1 MKKIV
6 RVQRAPAPHWVGNGF
21 HVNSLFFYG
30 QDAQAFSPFLMLDY
44 GAPKAFAPSTTPR
57 GVGEHPHRGFE
68 TVTVAYQGEIEHH
81 DSEGNRGVIGPG
93 DVQWMTAAS
102 GIIHEEWLS
111 PAFNAK
117 GGTLEMAQ
125 LWVNLPARD
134 KMAAP
139 RYQEILKGQI
149 PSVTATGGARVQ
161 VIAGE
166 FKGAESGDPSR
177 GPAKTFSPVN
187 VWDVQLTAGQAI
199 DLDLHDGY
207 TTLFAV
213 LKGKA
218 RVNAAEVVASPAVV
232 VLERAGTQARLEAV
246 DGDTTVLV
254 LHGEPLN
261 EPVAGYGPFVMNTRD
276 EIMQAMQDF
285 QNGRFIRERA
295 TGATA

>member
-1 MKKIV
+1 MKKIL
-6 RVQRAPAPHWVGNGF
+6 RIQRAPTPHWVGNGF

-30 QDAQAFSPFLMLDY
+30 QDAEAFSPFLMLDY
-44 GAPKAFAPSTTPR
+44 GAPRTIAPSSEPR
-57 GVGEHPHRGFE
+57 GVGQHPHRGFE

-81 DSEGNRGVIGPG
+81 DSEGNRGIIGPG

-111 PAFNAK
+111 PEFNAR

-134 KMAAP
+134 KMAPPA
-139 RYQEILKGQI
+139 YQGILKSQI
-149 PSVTATGGARVQ
+149 PSVVATGGARVQ

-166 FKGAESGDPSR
+166 FAGSADGAVTS
-177 GPAKTFSPVN
+177 GPARTFSPVN
-187 VWDVQLTAGQAI
+187 VWDVQLAAGQVI
-199 DLDLHDGY
+199 DLDLHAGY

-213 LKGKA
+213 LKGKVN
-218 RVNAAEVVASPAVV
+218 VNATQEASSPSLV
-232 VLERAGTQARLEAV
+232 VLDREGTVARLEAIG
-246 DGDTTVLV
+246 GDATVLV

-261 EPVAGYGPFVMNTRD
+261 EPVAGYGPFVMNTRE

-285 QNGRFIRERA
+285 QRGTFIRQKA
-295 TGATA
+295 ASA

>member
-1 MKKIV
+1 MKKIL
-6 RVQRAPAPHWVGNGF
+6 RIQRAPTPHWVGNGF

-30 QDAQAFSPFLMLDY
+30 QDAEAFSPFLMLDY
-44 GAPKAFAPSTTPR
+44 GAPRTFAPSSEPR
-57 GVGEHPHRGFE
+57 GVGQHPHRGFE

-81 DSEGNRGVIGPG
+81 DSEGNRGIIGPG

-111 PAFNAK
+111 PEFNAR

-134 KMAAP
+134 KMAPPA
-139 RYQEILKGQI
+139 YQGIIKSQI
-149 PSVTATGGARVQ
+149 PSVVATGGARVQ

-166 FKGAESGDPSR
+166 FAGSADGAVTS
-177 GPAKTFSPVN
+177 GPARTFSPVN
-187 VWDVQLTAGQAI
+187 VWDVQLAAGQVI
-199 DLDLHDGY
+199 DLDLHAGY

-213 LKGKA
+213 LKGKVN
-218 RVNAAEVVASPAVV
+218 VNATQEASSPSLV
-232 VLERAGTQARLEAV
+232 VLDREGTAARLEAIG
-246 DGDTTVLV
+246 GDATVLV

-261 EPVAGYGPFVMNTRD
+261 EPVAGYGPFVMNTRE

-285 QNGRFIRERA
+285 QRGTFIRQKA
-295 TGATA
+295 ASA

>member
-1 MKKIV
+1 MKKIL
-6 RVQRAPAPHWVGNGF
+6 RIQRAPAPHWVGNGF
-21 HVNSLFFYG
+21 HVNSLFFYA
-30 QDAQAFSPFLMLDY
+30 QDAQTFSPFLMLDY
-44 GAPKAFAPSTTPR
+44 GAPRAFPPSTEPR
-57 GVGEHPHRGFE
+57 GVGQHPHRGFE

-125 LWVNLPARD
+125 LWVNLPAKD

-139 RYQEILKGQI
+139 RYQEILKAQI
-149 PSVTATGGARVQ
+149 PSVTAPGGARVQ

-166 FKGAESGDPSR
+166 FNGGESGAPSR
-177 GPAKTFSPVN
+177 GPAMTFSPVN
-187 VWDVQLTAGQAI
+187 VWDVQLNAGQAI
-199 DLDLHDGY
+199 DLDLHAGY

-213 LKGKA
+213 LKGK
-218 RVNAAEVVASPAVV
+218 VNVNTSQDVASPAMV
-232 VLERAGTQARLEAV
+232 VLERDGTAARLEAV
-246 DGDTTVLV
+246 GGDATVLV
-254 LHGEPLN
+254 LHGEPLD

-285 QNGRFIRERA
+285 QRGTFIRQRA
-295 TGATA
+295 TA

>member
-1 MKKIV
+1 
-6 RVQRAPAPHWVGNGF
+6 
-21 HVNSLFFYG
+21 
-30 QDAQAFSPFLMLDY
+30 MLDY
-44 GAPKAFAPSTTPR
+44 GAPRLFPPSTEPR
-57 GVGEHPHRGFE
+57 GVGQHPHRGFE

-125 LWVNLPARD
+125 LWVNLPAKD

-139 RYQEILKGQI
+139 RYQEILKAQI
-149 PSVTATGGARVQ
+149 PSVTAPGGARVQ

-166 FKGAESGDPSR
+166 FNGGESGAPSR
-177 GPAKTFSPVN
+177 GPAMTFSPVN
-187 VWDVQLTAGQAI
+187 VWDVQLNAGQAI
-199 DLDLHDGY
+199 DLDLHAGY

-213 LKGKA
+213 LKGK
-218 RVNAAEVVASPAVV
+218 VNVNTSQDVASPAVV
-232 VLERAGTQARLEAV
+232 VLERDGTAARLEAV
-246 DGDTTVLV
+246 GGDATVLV
-254 LHGEPLN
+254 LHGEPLD

-285 QNGRFIRERA
+285 QRGTFIRQRA
-295 TGATA
+295 TA

>member
-1 MKKIV
+1 MKKIL
-6 RVQRAPAPHWVGNGF
+6 RIQRAPTPHWVGNGF

-30 QDAQAFSPFLMLDY
+30 QDAEAFSPFLMLDY
-44 GAPKAFAPSTTPR
+44 GAPRTIAPSSEPR
-57 GVGEHPHRGFE
+57 GVGQHPHRGFE

-81 DSEGNRGVIGPG
+81 DSEGNRGIIGPG

-111 PAFNAK
+111 PEFNAR

-134 KMAAP
+134 KMAPPA
-139 RYQEILKGQI
+139 YQGILKSQI
-149 PSVTATGGARVQ
+149 PSVVATGGARVQ

-166 FKGAESGDPSR
+166 FAGSADGAVTS
-177 GPAKTFSPVN
+177 GPARTFSPVN
-187 VWDVQLTAGQAI
+187 VWDVQLAAGQVI
-199 DLDLHDGY
+199 DLDLHAGY

-213 LKGKA
+213 LKGNVN
-218 RVNAAEVVASPAVV
+218 VNATQEASSPSLV
-232 VLERAGTQARLEAV
+232 VLDREGTAARLEAIG
-246 DGDTTVLV
+246 GDATVLV

-261 EPVAGYGPFVMNTRD
+261 EPVAGYGPFVMNTRE

-285 QNGRFIRERA
+285 QRGTFIRQKA
-295 TGATA
+295 ASA